1 MECSRRSSTSLP
13 ASSLTEG
20 RFIPS
25 RIDGAIEYSW
35 MEGIYDQ
42 KVTAKS
48 VAEFEKH
55 LARLHGAMHS
65 RTTLSV
71 EEESV
76 LSKVLKVI
84 WRRSCI
90 EKEITRKFLTGK
102 AEEFLCI
109 PIQEL
114 KKYICMKR
122 AGDKISACLLKIAK
136 KILENRIV
144 QFQNCYNTYIA
155 DVKYYVYTTK
165 QALLTDPED
174 TRLCRMHDIAKS
186 MLHAWVEAAP
196 HHALENAVKTFINPL
211 FRRKYP
217 EKQKNPLFQYVR
229 RPIPTPPA
237 ERTLNPAYYKE
248 AGLFVFGWDKRQYI
262 RLRHASSEHPQTDV
276 LPLVPSKDK

>member
-1 MECSRRSSTSLP
+1 
-13 ASSLTEG
+13 
-20 RFIPS
+20 
-25 RIDGAIEYSW
+25 

-122 AGDKISACLLKIAK
+122 AGDKISACLLKIA
-136 KILENRIV
+136 
-144 QFQNCYNTYIA
+144 Q
-155 DVKYYVYTTK
+155 
-165 QALLTDPED
+165 
-174 TRLCRMHDIAKS
+174 
-186 MLHAWVEAAP
+186 
-196 HHALENAVKTFINPL
+196 
-211 FRRKYP
+211 
-217 EKQKNPLFQYVR
+217 
-229 RPIPTPPA
+229 
-237 ERTLNPAYYKE
+237 
-248 AGLFVFGWDKRQYI
+248 
-262 RLRHASSEHPQTDV
+262 SS
-276 LPLVPSKDK
+276 K